1 MISLK
6 WSLYL
11 SAAMFNGSSTTCGVY
26 LTFVCSSIFYL
37 IKGPLHKLFLGAP
50 NCSVTPLPETKEV
63 YYVVGSAIKT
73 VAYGNL
79 TVTHSGLLTQSGI
92 ENILKTLWN

>member
-1 MISLK
+1 MVSILV
-6 WSLYL
+6 
-11 SAAMFNGSSTTCGVY
+11 CGNVQRVEHN
-26 LTFVCSSIFYL
+26 LWRLPNICVCSSIFYL